1 MGFSMLEYWSGL
13 PCPPSGDLPHPGV
26 QPAFPASPA
35 LAGRFL
41 TMISTWE
48 APTRQYLET
57 NNKEET
63 QHTKISR
70 MQSSSTAET
79 STHTNVYLHGRD
91 WLESQLITWQR
102 VHISP
107 GTLQGGQCGAAAAPG
122 RPRFREAR
130 AHRGGAAASFTVTN
144 SMFGFGQMCK
154 TRLFQVIIFHWS
166 FESSSGS
173 IWILKR
179 QFAT

>member
-1 MGFSMLEYWSGL
+1 MCIQIALNNSISK
-13 PCPPSGDLPHPGV
+13 SK
-26 QPAFPASPA
+26 FPWVLKIKTWKHDFRNSLHANV
-35 LAGRFL
+35 
-41 TMISTWE
+41 ISKK
-48 APTRQYLET
+48 LV
-57 NNKEET
+57 N
-63 QHTKISR
+63 